1 MIADLLRPLRDDPAS
16 AAILCDVDGTLAPI
30 GNDPAASAVP
40 EPTRAV
46 LRALAGAYGLVG
58 CITGR
63 RALDARRIVGVEEI
77 AYMGNHGFESLHP
90 GSDEPTPDAAVG
102 GRSERPRLFVES
114 LDQDRLATAGLR
126 IEDKG
131 AIQALHWR
139 GAATEGAAMT
149 QAKEV
154 ATLAQAAGLVPR
166 WGRKV
171 LEIRPI
177 AGIDKGSATMRM
189 VREAGSQTAM
199 FGGDDETDLDA
210 FQALRWMASSNRLQA
225 AVCVGVASDEQPEGL
240 DERSDVVVDDTEGFR
255 RLLESLV

>member
-1 MIADLLRPLRDDPAS
+1 M
-16 AAILCDVDGTLAPI
+16 
-30 GNDPAASAVP
+30 P

-177 AGIDKGSATMRM
+177 AGIDKGAATMRM

-210 FQALRWMASSNRLQA
+210 FQALRWMASSDRLQR
-225 AVCVGVASDEQPEGL
+225 GGL
-240 DERSDVVVDDTEGFR
+240 RGR
-255 RLLESLV
+255 RLRRAARGARRALRRGRRRHRGLSPVAGEPGLAPHAVLRSTAIDRAAGRRRCDGPREP